1 MILDG
6 HVHIRGG
13 KEDRA
18 EFLGRLASAGID
30 GALVIA
36 GVPPTVC
43 NADGADTA
51 AERLD
56 KLFFWTDGHPDLYP
70 FFWIDPI
77 QDSALEQVGMAVER
91 GAMGFKIMCARFYP
105 RDERAMRTVQ
115 AIAHAGKP
123 ILFHSGILWDGM
135 DSTRFN
141 RPGEFEALAA
151 ISGLRFCLAHVSWP
165 WYDECIGVFGKF
177 LATAQNAEM
186 FIDVTPGTPRIY
198 REEVLRKL
206 FTVGY
211 DVEHSIIFGTDGQTN
226 DYNASWAREW
236 IDRDTQIYSELALGD
251 ETVDNVFAEN
261 LRRFVGV
268 SEAPA
273 AEKRRPKVGE

>member
-115 AIAHAGKP
+115 ADTHAAMTIGGDGPGRHTPHTCRSVKNARSRDAPYPGWKFITCKASELKHTWANLLHLCSRHHRRVESGYKLNAKP
-123 ILFHSGILWDGM
+123 
-135 DSTRFN
+135 TQ
-141 RPGEFEALAA
+141 
-151 ISGLRFCLAHVSWP
+151 HV
-165 WYDECIGVFGKF
+165 G
-177 LATAQNAEM
+177 
-186 FIDVTPGTPRIY
+186 
-198 REEVLRKL
+198 
-206 FTVGY
+206 
-211 DVEHSIIFGTDGQTN
+211 
-226 DYNASWAREW
+226 REW
-236 IDRDTQIYSELALGD
+236 S
-251 ETVDNVFAEN
+251 F
-261 LRRFVGV
+261 
-268 SEAPA
+268 
-273 AEKRRPKVGE
+273 